1 MNRRSVIGA
10 GGAIAFAGLSRPAG
24 ATFSKRTISAAPT
37 FQESSAFIPIEV
49 RTHANAPISAIHIRK
64 FWPDETP
71 SDNRLKTWSVDLSL
85 PDSGG
90 ITRVIMAWH
99 LSRSAH
105 QCMTGNPV
113 KMQFPLGARA
123 HVAVSSVRGLG
134 EKSASNQ
141 SAWSEQVPGG
151 SLVVLASARSSS
163 GRPPQLM
170 DLRYFP
176 SERDL
181 RLADGSPRDFDAL
194 LIETT

>member
-1 MNRRSVIGA
+1 MNRRSLIGA
-10 GGAIAFAGLSRPAG
+10 GGAIVVAGLSRPAG
-24 ATFSKRTISAAPT
+24 ATFSKGSITAAPMS
-37 FQESSAFIPIEV
+37 QESSAFIPIEV
-49 RTHANAPISAIHIRK
+49 RQRSNGPVSAIHIRK
-64 FWPDETP
+64 FWADQTQ
-71 SDNRLKTWSVDLSL
+71 SDSRLKTWSIDLSM
-85 PDSGG
+85 PDSSG
-90 ITRVIMAWH
+90 ITRVILAWH

-123 HVAVSSVRGLG
+123 HVAVNSIRGIG
-134 EKSASNQ
+134 EKYASTR
-141 SAWSEQVPGG
+141 SAWSEQVPSG

-176 SERDL
+176 GERDL